1 VGVIP
6 ISKKCPLCGRNKKFS
21 FYYTHR
27 DNVEEYGFDNICKQ
41 CAQAMT
47 TSKEGMLK
55 YCSISSRKFHIE
67 LWTWAEVRVNEKYKA
82 DPVFNALSKAQQ
94 AKLLSEKIASAYFG
108 QMGQIGWYEFSPN
121 EQFNIKGMLS
131 QQSNDVEE
139 NVPMKKIVERKVYSR
154 DWMGDYSRSQIE
166 WLDEYYANTCRDFM
180 VVSRIHQD
188 YAKKIAKASLSM
200 DELYSAMLNGETGAD
215 KKYEKSKN
223 IFDGLSISAKFS
235 EKTRSANDVSGFG
248 SLSEIVAKLE
258 QTGFLQRKIVF
269 ETDDV
274 DKVNADLRHVL
285 SSVGGDS

>member
-108 QMGQIGWYEFSPN
+108 QMGQIGWYEFAPN
-121 EQFNIKGMLS
+121 EQFSIKGLIS
-131 QQSNDVEE
+131 EDNDVVEI
-139 NVPMKKIVERKVYSR
+139 VPRKKIVEQKVYSK
-154 DWMGDYSRSQIE
+154 DWMGDYTRDQIS

-200 DELYSAMLNGETGAD
+200 DELYNAMINGETGAD

-235 EKTRSANDVSGFG
+235 EKTRSTSDVLGFT
-248 SLSEIVAKLE
+248 SLSEIVAELE
-258 QTGFLQRKIVF
+258 QTGFLQKKIVF
-269 ETDDV
+269 EKDHI
-274 DKVNADLRHVL
+274 DKISEDFRWTI
-285 SSVGGDS
+285 SSVGGEF